1 MTLTDLQ
8 VQQLERH
15 QSSLRTATT
24 ALAQADQQ
32 LRAGLDD
39 LVAQFNSRVRVY
51 NAAARAAA
59 DFVREVEGQV
69 EQALV
74 AVTRAVPSATLAG
87 LNEMQSEWGYAVP
100 EQLDQLELPE
110 RWPPVELLEEA
121 QREAKLVAALETD
134 SAEYE

>member
-15 QSSLRTATT
+15 QSWMRDA
-24 ALAQADQQ
+24 AAQLADADTN

-39 LVAQFNSRVRVY
+39 LVAQFNGRVRVY

-69 EQALV
+69 EQALLQ
-74 AVTRAVPSATLAG
+74 VTREVPSATLAG